1 MIRLIRGIDRRNF
14 APGAKSGNL
23 AGRRVRRWLAAQH
36 GAGNHAAPFLDNA
49 AQPTVVTP
57 VRSDSG
63 KFNPHRPRVETR
75 VEVAL
80 FQKGAETLK
89 PIIAG
94 RRAALMSCG

>member
-14 APGAKSGNL
+14 VPGAKRAIWRDDEYGDGSRST
-23 AGRRVRRWLAAQH
+23 APAT
-36 GAGNHAAPFLDNA
+36 HAAPFLDNA

-63 KFNPHRPRVETR
+63 KFNPHRPRVEAR

-94 RRAALMSCG
+94 RRAALMPCG

>member
-14 APGAKSGNL
+14 VPGAKSGNRDDEYGDGSRST
-23 AGRRVRRWLAAQH
+23 APAT
-36 GAGNHAAPFLDNA
+36 HAAPFLNNA

-63 KFNPHRPRVETR
+63 KFNPHRPRVEAR

-94 RRAALMSCG
+94 RRAALMPCG